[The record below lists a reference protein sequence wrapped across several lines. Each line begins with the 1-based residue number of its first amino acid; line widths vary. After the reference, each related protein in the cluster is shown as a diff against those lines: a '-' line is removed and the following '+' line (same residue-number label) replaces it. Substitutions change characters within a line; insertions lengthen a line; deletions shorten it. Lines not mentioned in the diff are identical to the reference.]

1 MAKKNRSSKPQP
13 SPQTTPI
20 PKKPSSKTLAPPPTK
35 PASPSSYETES
46 DSHPQIQQPT
56 PPPSNSK
63 SNPSRP
69 ARSKKQTPTAAAAAA
84 AADSSNPYNRVFS
97 DKDEIAILQGLADFK
112 SKTGTDPSTN
122 YPALLDS
129 LKDSLSIKPTIKQ
142 VRQKVYYI
150 KQKFEKK
157 VNNDKSPI
165 LANPHDEKVYE
176 LCCKLWGHDNEAS
189 EVKEKPRKKE
199 NAAKKP
205 LKLKEP
211 MQIPEQVL
219 SGTEV
224 RLESGKG
231 ESSDELSHVSL
242 NLSEM
247 IRFDKMSSDV
257 NVLKRGME
265 LIDESERAE
274 FERRWKKLRVDE
286 MKLFV
291 KRAELVEYQVGLILE
306 AIQGLS

>member
-1 MAKKNRSSKPQP
+1 
-13 SPQTTPI
+13 
-20 PKKPSSKTLAPPPTK
+20 
-35 PASPSSYETES
+35 
-46 DSHPQIQQPT
+46 
-56 PPPSNSK
+56 
-63 SNPSRP
+63 
-69 ARSKKQTPTAAAAAA
+69 
-84 AADSSNPYNRVFS
+84 
-97 DKDEIAILQGLADFK
+97 
-112 SKTGTDPSTN
+112 
-122 YPALLDS
+122 
-129 LKDSLSIKPTIKQ
+129 
-142 VRQKVYYI
+142 
-150 KQKFEKK
+150 
-157 VNNDKSPI
+157 
-165 LANPHDEKVYE
+165 
-176 LCCKLWGHDNEAS
+176 
-189 EVKEKPRKKE
+189 
-199 NAAKKP
+199 
-205 LKLKEP
+205 